1 MGYLYLTRR
10 IEAAKTPE
18 ERDKIL
24 QMIATHSPQSWA
36 HINALGEY
44 DFSDDLQ
51 GTRGIRVTTHVWM
64 PASVQ
69 VIFERFECVI
79 GCGHV

>member
-44 DFSDDLQ
+44 DFSDEKLQ
-51 GTRGIRVTTHVWM
+51 DRVRRHKGTPGPIVDRVTLRN
-64 PASVQ
+64 
-69 VIFERFECVI
+69 I
-79 GCGHV
+79 